1 MTTAGVSAAPTAI
14 ALTIA
19 GSDSSGGAGI
29 QADLKT
35 FSAFGVY
42 GASVITALTAQNT
55 LGVQGIETV
64 PAAFVAEQLR
74 SVLTDLDVGAI
85 KTGMLANAEI
95 VEVVASALRSV
106 SARPLVVDP
115 VMVAT
120 SGDVLLAPEA
130 VKAIKSDLLPLAT
143 LVTPNLPEAAILL
156 GSQQARSEEEM
167 VAQGK
172 ALLGAAGC
180 HAVLIKGGHGV
191 GDDAT
196 DILVSAAGVETIRTP
211 TDCDPPFPWYRL
223 YSFGRHCRPA
233 VSGRGPRLKQL
244 TVQKPMSG
252 RGCGMGVGWVS
263 GRAGARSTI
272 CSRSVACS
280 LRLEVAA
287 DWASSQ
293 HSSRVGGGLGKK
305 PLLHVC
311 KSASI
316 AAHKG
321 RRHLRIRG
329 G

>member
-1 MTTAGVSAAPTAI
+1 MTTAGAAAAPTAI

-64 PAAFVAEQLR
+64 SAAFVAAQLR
-74 SVLTDLDVGAI
+74 SVLTDLDIGAV
-85 KTGMLANAEI
+85 KTGMLANAGI
-95 VEVVASALRSV
+95 VAVVASALRS
-106 SARPLVVDP
+106 AAAYPLVVDP

-172 ALLGAAGC
+172 ALLAATGC
-180 HAVLIKGGHGV
+180 QAVLIKGGHGV

-196 DILVSAAGVETIRTP
+196 DILVSETGFDRFVRPRVATPHSHGTGCTLSAAIAALLSQRVALPEAVDRAKTYVWEG
-211 TDCDPPFPWYRL
+211 L
-223 YSFGRHCRPA
+223 RHGHGLGIGK
-233 VSGRGPRLKQL
+233 GRGP
-244 TVQKPMSG
+244 V
-252 RGCGMGVGWVS
+252 
-263 GRAGARSTI
+263 
-272 CSRSVACS
+272 
-280 LRLEVAA
+280 
-287 DWASSQ
+287 D
-293 HSSRVGGGLGKK
+293 
-305 PLLHVC
+305 
-311 KSASI
+311 
-316 AAHKG
+316 
-321 RRHLRIRG
+321 HLFAIRG
-329 G
+329 KQPPA

>member
-64 PAAFVAEQLR
+64 SAAFVAEQLH

-106 SARPLVVDP
+106 SQCPLVVDP

-156 GSQQARSEEEM
+156 GCKQARNEEEM
-167 VAQGK
+167 AAQGK
-172 ALLGAAGC
+172 ALRAAAGC
-180 HAVLIKGGHGV
+180 HAVLIKGGHDG

-196 DILVSAAGVETIRTP
+196 DVLVSAAGIERFVRPRIATSNSHGTGCTLSAAIAALLSRGAALPEAVDRAKTYVWEGLRH
-211 TDCDPPFPWYRL
+211 
-223 YSFGRHCRPA
+223 GRGLGIGK
-233 VSGRGPRLKQL
+233 GRGP
-244 TVQKPMSG
+244 V
-252 RGCGMGVGWVS
+252 
-263 GRAGARSTI
+263 
-272 CSRSVACS
+272 
-280 LRLEVAA
+280 
-287 DWASSQ
+287 D
-293 HSSRVGGGLGKK
+293 
-305 PLLHVC
+305 
-311 KSASI
+311 
-316 AAHKG
+316 
-321 RRHLRIRG
+321 HLFAIRG
-329 G
+329 KPPPA

>member
-1 MTTAGVSAAPTAI
+1 MTTAVTAAAPTAI

-55 LGVQGIETV
+55 LGVQGIQTV

-74 SVLTDLDVGAI
+74 SVLTDLDVGAV
-85 KTGMLANAEI
+85 KTGLLANAEI
-95 VEVVASALRSV
+95 VAVVASALRTAA
-106 SARPLVVDP
+106 ARPLVVDP

-156 GSQQARSEEEM
+156 GSQQARNEEEM

-172 ALLGAAGC
+172 ALLGATGC

-191 GDDAT
+191 GHDAT
-196 DILVSAAGVETIRTP
+196 DILVSKTGFDRFVRPRVATPHSHGTGCTLSAAIAALLSQRVALAEAVDRAKTYVWEGLRH
-211 TDCDPPFPWYRL
+211 
-223 YSFGRHCRPA
+223 GRGLGIGK
-233 VSGRGPRLKQL
+233 GRGP
-244 TVQKPMSG
+244 V
-252 RGCGMGVGWVS
+252 
-263 GRAGARSTI
+263 
-272 CSRSVACS
+272 
-280 LRLEVAA
+280 
-287 DWASSQ
+287 D
-293 HSSRVGGGLGKK
+293 
-305 PLLHVC
+305 
-311 KSASI
+311 
-316 AAHKG
+316 
-321 RRHLRIRG
+321 HLFAIRG
-329 G
+329 KQPPA

>member
-74 SVLTDLDVGAI
+74 SVLTDLDVGAV

-95 VEVVASALRSV
+95 VTVVASALRSDT
-106 SARPLVVDP
+106 ARPLVVDP

-130 VKAIKSDLLPLAT
+130 VKAIKRDLLPLAT

-156 GSQQARSEEEM
+156 GSQQARNEEEM

-172 ALLGAAGC
+172 ALLGATGC

-191 GDDAT
+191 GADAT
-196 DILVSAAGVETIRTP
+196 DILVGKAGVERFVRPRVATP
-211 TDCDPPFPWYRL
+211 HSHGTGCTLSAAIAALLSQGVALPEAVDRAKTYVWEGLRH
-223 YSFGRHCRPA
+223 GRGLGIGK
-233 VSGRGPRLKQL
+233 GRGP
-244 TVQKPMSG
+244 V
-252 RGCGMGVGWVS
+252 
-263 GRAGARSTI
+263 
-272 CSRSVACS
+272 
-280 LRLEVAA
+280 
-287 DWASSQ
+287 D
-293 HSSRVGGGLGKK
+293 
-305 PLLHVC
+305 
-311 KSASI
+311 
-316 AAHKG
+316 
-321 RRHLRIRG
+321 HLFAIRG
-329 G
+329 KQPPA

>member
-95 VEVVASALRSV
+95 VAVVASALRTAA
-106 SARPLVVDP
+106 ARPLVVDP

-130 VKAIKSDLLPLAT
+130 VKAIKRDLLPLAT

-156 GSQQARSEEEM
+156 GSQQARNEEEM

-172 ALLGAAGC
+172 ALLGATGC

-196 DILVSAAGVETIRTP
+196 DILGQQ
-211 TDCDPPFPWYRL
+211 D
-223 YSFGRHCRPA
+223 
-233 VSGRGPRLKQL
+233 RG
-244 TVQKPMSG
+244 
-252 RGCGMGVGWVS
+252 
-263 GRAGARSTI
+263 
-272 CSRSVACS
+272 
-280 LRLEVAA
+280 
-287 DWASSQ
+287 
-293 HSSRVGGGLGKK
+293 
-305 PLLHVC
+305 
-311 KSASI
+311 
-316 AAHKG
+316 
-321 RRHLRIRG
+321 
-329 G
+329 